1 MEEPENRAN
10 QGIIRGK
17 YYTTVRPTRA
27 TLTAFLLATPIVA
40 SAQDAK
46 AIDTGRRI
54 YEREKCAVCHQ
65 VAGRGNSRFPLDGV
79 GTRLSAD
86 DLRRWFT
93 HTVEME
99 AAKSRKPA
107 IEMSS
112 RKYNFKGDDLNA
124 LVAYLRSLK

>member
-1 MEEPENRAN
+1 
-10 QGIIRGK
+10 
-17 YYTTVRPTRA
+17 VRQACA
-27 TLTAFLLATPIVA
+27 TLTAFLFAVPVVV

-46 AIDTGRRI
+46 TAVTGRRV

-65 VAGRGNSRFPLDGV
+65 IAGRGNSRFPLDGV
-79 GTRLSAD
+79 GSRLSAD

-99 AAKSRKPA
+99 AAKPRKPA

-112 RKYNFKGDDLNA
+112 RKYNFRAADLDA
-124 LVAYLRSLK
+124 LVEYLRSLK